1 VHVAGAG
8 LESGS
13 LGVGGAAPTLWAEE
27 APQARVGEQARW
39 QLFIT
44 LWAPTQCCECFLDH
58 RVNFSTVAS

>member
-1 VHVAGAG
+1 MHVAGAG
-8 LESGS
+8 LDSAS

-39 QLFIT
+39 QLFIA
-44 LWAPTQCCECFLDH
+44 LQAPTQCCECFLDH

>member
-1 VHVAGAG
+1 MHVAGLG
-8 LESGS
+8 YS
-13 LGVGGAAPTLWAEE
+13 LPALVWVGQPPTLWAEE

-44 LWAPTQCCECFLDH
+44 LGHPLGVVSAFWT